1 MRTALKKDEKII
13 LVTHKHWFV
22 LTLPFLVALL
32 TTALCVYLFA
42 WRKVESGLILIP
54 AAIALLFFFYKY
66 IERHFDIWAVTNFR
80 VIDEAGVFSIMAKES
95 PLDKINNTSFQQ
107 SFIGRFFD
115 YGDVQIQTAAESG
128 MTTYTF
134 LHHPDELKDA
144 IAAAQEEYK
153 LLLQKRFN
161 DPTVQE
167 NVSAEELIECPFCA
181 EKIKARAKV
190 CRYCGKDLPVK

>member
-32 TTALCVYLFA
+32 TTGLCLYLYFGKDVKA
-42 WRKVESGLILIP
+42 WILIP
-54 AAIALLFFFYKY
+54 AAMALLFYLYKY

-80 VIDEAGVFSIMAKES
+80 VIDETGVFSISAKES

-107 SFIGRFFD
+107 SFIGRIFD

-144 IAAAQEEYK
+144 IAAAQEDYK
-153 LLLQKRFN
+153 VLLQKKLS
-161 DPTVQE
+161 DPSIQE

-190 CRYCGKDLPVK
+190 CRYCGRELPVK

>member
-1 MRTALKKDEKII
+1 LRTALKKDEKII

-32 TTALCVYLFA
+32 TTGLCLYLYFGKDVKA
-42 WRKVESGLILIP
+42 WILIP
-54 AAIALLFFFYKY
+54 AAMALLFYLYKY

-80 VIDEAGVFSIMAKES
+80 VIDETGVFSISAKES

-107 SFIGRFFD
+107 SFIGRIFD

-144 IAAAQEEYK
+144 IAAAQEDYK
-153 LLLQKRFN
+153 VLLQKKLS
-161 DPTVQE
+161 DPSIQE

-190 CRYCGKDLPVK
+190 CRYCGRELPVK